1 MVCSRVYEI
10 RETELADLPETL
22 EYRRVKQVEG
32 IGGDLDIS
40 MHRVLYDLHL
50 APKQSWDRADK
61 GIE

>member
-10 RETELADLPETL
+10 GKTELANIPEAL
-22 EYRRVKQVEG
+22 EYRGVEQVEG
-32 IGGDLDIS
+32 IRGDLDIP